1 MLAQSL
7 FEGKHEMT
15 NAVLKSEQD
24 LGGMIHDRTFNMLP
38 TITTLANVPLF
49 SKRQPYLF
57 CSVC

>member
-24 LGGMIHDRTFNMLP
+24 LGGMIHDRIFNMLP
-38 TITTLANVPLF
+38 TITTLANKRPPLF
-49 SKRQPYLF
+49 
-57 CSVC
+57 